1 VDKSILVGSR
11 EFLRSPMFFTIPIE
25 LYNVYVFFSCGQ
37 SDEELLKWLKST
49 RQPIPENF
57 NKKSTYGNAYGNGYN
72 FRFENGNQLIRL
84 QNPEIESVAF
94 YEALTHEV
102 AHASFDIL
110 YKAGMKLSLDSEEA
124 FTYLIGFINKK
135 IISKI
140 SKVPKK

>member
-1 VDKSILVGSR
+1 
-11 EFLRSPMFFTIPIE
+11 MFFTIPIE

-37 SDEELLKWLKST
+37 SDDELLKWLKST
-49 RQPIPENF
+49 HQPIPENF
-57 NKKSTYGNAYGNGYN
+57 NKKSTYGNGYN

-84 QNPEIESVAF
+84 ENPEIESVAF

-140 SKVPKK
+140 SNVPKK